1 MTSGGSRFS
10 EDVRKNGS
18 DSAAILGGI
27 ADKLAEK
34 FEAAA
39 ELRDGLEALHEL
51 GLSLVLR
58 LETQAGVNPLRISV
72 AGKGAAVPQWTP
84 EDEALL
90 RALGIAHGE
99 NVAEPRRPAK
109 PGRQQ
114 PR

>member
-1 MTSGGSRFS
+1 M
-10 EDVRKNGS
+10 
-18 DSAAILGGI
+18 AILSRI
-27 ADKLAEK
+27 ADRLAER
-34 FEAAA
+34 FEAVPD
-39 ELRDGLEALHEL
+39 LRDGLEALHGL

-58 LETQAGVNPLRISV
+58 IEAHPGDEPLRIAV
-72 AGKGAAVPQWTP
+72 AGRGSTVPQWSP

-99 NVAEPRRPAK
+99 SVDKPRRPSK